1 MTYIS
6 CCTCTLVENIKEVA
20 SKAGDEVVKNIEE
33 NASKWSELIKEL
45 VDKLTGKDMAVTY
58 DFNNLEIDMPKA
70 SGPNGQ
76 QLGSAKWKI
85 NGRFVISTKLDDKST
100 AALSSTNL

>member
-45 VDKLTGKDMAVTY
+45 VDKLTGKGMAVTY
-58 DFNNLEIDMPKA
+58 EFINLEIDMPRA
-70 SGPNGQ
+70 SGPGGKEI
-76 QLGSAKWKI
+76 GSAKWKI
-85 NGRFVISTKLDDKST
+85 NGKFVISTELHDKSM
-100 AALSSTNL
+100 N